1 LWRHTNDIKKME
13 NSDLRHNLR
22 KIAKKPISN
31 IVVILA
37 IFILL
42 NIMYPQKGKFF
53 TSVREGEI
61 AEQDVI
67 APFTFP
73 IRKEAKEIEEE
84 RKRAIENVLPVV
96 DYNKKKT
103 DEILSKIDNLFTALY
118 GNHERKDERNG
129 DTLIWERHQ
138 LSKSNVQYLRKPF
151 IEKRKDKLKEII
163 LEPVEKGIIYEKN
176 KIPYTEEKRVSLRKP
191 DGEIILSAED
201 FYSLKEAKKFVENRC
216 FSSIRRDEEII
227 KAVNEMT
234 GFLYTPNLRVNIDEI
249 EKRRREASASVSETK
264 GLVLKGEMIVRAHD
278 QITKEIERKLNSL
291 NKATGQKENIAR
303 RVLLRVGLNIIF
315 FLILACL
322 YLYVLKYKNRL
333 WKEREKL
340 LTMEFT
346 MILFLYLI
354 TFVLKLE
361 HVFIYLIPISFLSM
375 IFSLIFGE
383 LFSLVF
389 VFTLSS
395 LIAVFSGMHFPV
407 FIFLIIGG
415 MAGTFAVKGIKRRTQ
430 LYKAMLIIAVVNILL
445 VLGIET
451 FARNSI
457 FNIIK
462 GSSFSFIN
470 AVASVFLVSGLVPI
484 FEKLTKTVTNITLFE
499 WSDLNLPLLKKLSVV
514 APGSY
519 NHSIVVGNLAEA
531 AAGSVGVNSILTR
544 VASYYHDIGKMSAP
558 GYFIENQMG
567 TENPHAKISPYL
579 SGIILISHVR
589 EGVKIAKQYKI
600 PDEIIKII
608 REHHGTSL
616 IVPFYEK
623 ARKDKGRGK
632 VEKNQF
638 RYRGPLPSSKESG
651 IVMLADSVEAA
662 SRSIEEPTAKKL
674 RSLID
679 EIIDERF
686 RDGQLN
692 NTSLTLVDLKKIGDS
707 FLPILLGIHHLR
719 IEYPKNTDY
728 KKMVVSTNK

>member
-1 LWRHTNDIKKME
+1 MKHTRDIQKMKI
-13 NSDLRHNLR
+13 NDLRHKLR
-22 KIAKKPISN
+22 EVTRKPIGN
-31 IVVILA
+31 VVIILA
-37 IFILL
+37 IFVVL
-42 NIMYPQKGKFF
+42 NIMYPKKRRVY
-53 TSVREGEI
+53 TSVREGDI
-61 AEQDVI
+61 AKQDVI

-73 IRKEAKEIEEE
+73 IRKDPKEIEDE
-84 RKRAIENVLPVV
+84 RKRAIDNVLPVI
-96 DYNKKKT
+96 DFNRKKT
-103 DEILSKIDNLFTALY
+103 DEILSKIDNLFTFLY
-118 GNHERKDERNG
+118 GNNKIKAKESN
-129 DTLIWERHQ
+129 DTIDWKGYQ
-138 LSKSNVQYLRKPF
+138 ISKSTIKYLKKPY
-151 IEKRKDKLKEII
+151 IEKNKDKLKRIV
-163 LEPVEKGIIYEKN
+163 LEPFEKGVIFSKDE
-176 KIPYTEEKRVSLRKP
+176 IPYGEEKRISLRKP
-191 DGEIILSAED
+191 EGEKIVSAED
-201 FYSLKEAKKFVENRC
+201 FYSLQEAKKQVEKKC

-227 KAVNEMT
+227 KAMNELT
-234 GFLYTPNLRVNIDEI
+234 GFLYTPNLRINIDEI
-249 EKRRREASASVSETK
+249 EKRRKEASASVSVTK

-291 NKATGQKENIAR
+291 NEVTGKREDTVR

-315 FLILACL
+315 FLVLLCL
-322 YLYVLKYKNRL
+322 YLYVVKYKNCL

-340 LTMEFT
+340 LVVEIT
-346 MILFLYLI
+346 MIIFLYLF
-354 TFVLKLE
+354 TFILKLE

-383 LFSLVF
+383 LFSVVF
-389 VFTLSS
+389 SFTVTSI
-395 LIAVFSGMHFPV
+395 IAVFSGMQFPV
-407 FIFLIIGG
+407 FIFLIISS
-415 MAGTFAVKGIKRRTQ
+415 MAGSFAVQGIKRRTQ
-430 LYKAMLIIAVVNILL
+430 LYKSVLIIAVVNILL

-451 FARNSI
+451 FTRNS
-457 FNIIK
+457 FLNILK
-462 GSSFSFIN
+462 GGSFALIN
-470 AVASVFLVSGLVPI
+470 AVASVFLVSGLLPI
-484 FEKLTKTVTNITLFE
+484 FEKLSNNVTNITLFE

-514 APGSY
+514 APGTY

-531 AAGSVGVNSILTR
+531 AATSIGVNSILTR

-567 TENPHAKISPYL
+567 IENPHNKISPYL

-589 EGVKIAKQYKI
+589 EGIKIAKQHKI

-608 REHHGTSL
+608 KEHHGTSL

-623 ARKDKGRGK
+623 AKKDKNQQK

-662 SRSIEEPTAKKL
+662 SRSIEEPSAKKL

-692 NTSLTLVDLKKIGDS
+692 NSSLTLVDLKKIRDS

-719 IEYPKNTDY
+719 VEYPKNSNF
-728 KKMVVSTNK
+728 KKIVGGSKI